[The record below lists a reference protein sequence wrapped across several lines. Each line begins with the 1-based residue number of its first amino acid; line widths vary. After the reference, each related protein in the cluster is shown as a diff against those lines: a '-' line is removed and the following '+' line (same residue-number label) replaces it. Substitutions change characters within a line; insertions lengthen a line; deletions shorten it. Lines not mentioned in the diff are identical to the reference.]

1 MNAGGLIRDRV
12 DFSILTRP
20 IAEGISEM
28 DLAIDGIDCA
38 ACMDDIE
45 GAMARVP
52 GVVKARLNLT
62 LRRLTL
68 SWRVAEVQPE
78 MLIGVLQSKGYGAFP
93 FDLQRSA
100 DADRQL
106 MQFLLKCLAVAAFAS
121 MNIMLL
127 SVSVWSSDLGDMNSE
142 TRDFFHWLSA
152 LIALP
157 AAAYAGQP
165 FFRSAIAALRQRSL
179 NMDVPI
185 SLGVI
190 LALTMSVYETAHHAE
205 HAYFDSAMMLLLF
218 LLSGRVLDQMMR
230 RRTRAAAANLTA
242 LRGEM
247 AARFEPD
254 GTFLL
259 VPVSALRRND
269 IVLVRPGEAVP
280 ADGLVIAGS
289 SQIDDSLITGE
300 TLPHAVKVDDQ
311 LYAGSINLDGVLQI
325 RVTAGAQGSLLDHM
339 ARLIDAASEARNHY
353 QILADRASR
362 IYAPLVHLTALLS
375 FTGWMMAGASVHDAL
390 IIAISVLIITCPCA
404 LALAVPAVQV
414 VASGAL
420 FRQGIYLNSGQALE
434 RLANVDW
441 IVFDKTGTLTR
452 PQPGLV
458 NKAHI
463 AAPLLDI
470 AARLA
475 QSSHHPLAL
484 ALVQAL
490 PAARPLDQV
499 EEVPGA
505 GVRGIYKGVEC
516 RLGSAA
522 FCDWTM
528 TNHHEIEPGASVIYV
543 RMGDEIAPLLLHQ
556 QLRPHAAQTIA
567 QLKEMG
573 FKLSILSGDRMEAV
587 APIAQALNIAD
598 WQAGLKPEDKIKALA
613 ALQARRQNVLMVG
626 DGLNDAPALAAA
638 NASLSPISAVKL
650 SQAQADAVFIDA
662 SLLPVAQALRLAR
675 LARRLMQQ
683 NLILAVVYNAIA
695 VPLAIMGEVTPL
707 IAALAMSGSSVLVTL
722 NALRAQTGM
731 NEDIV
736 KPAGTGHALIRS
748 AQG

>member
-247 AARFEPD
+247 SARFEPD

-505 GVRGIYKGVEC
+505 GVRGIYRGVEC

-662 SLLPVAQALRLAR
+662 SLLPVVQALRLAR

-731 NEDIV
+731 SEDIV
-736 KPAGTGHALIRS
+736 KSAGTGHALIRS